1 MRFYLGGM
9 KSVTHDKIAK
19 IRFVDLHSIIYHQF
33 HKQVCIMIVK
43 TLGIEIFPVTSYW
56 SIPVIQK

>member
-43 TLGIEIFPVTSYW
+43 TLGIEIFEKV
-56 SIPVIQK
+56 QR

>member
-19 IRFVDLHSIIYHQF
+19 IPSCEETGKLDFA
-33 HKQVCIMIVK
+33 K
-43 TLGIEIFPVTSYW
+43 G
-56 SIPVIQK
+56 